1 MYISFG
7 NEFAS
12 RIYAFQTVN
21 CKGFQIGDPALNKRI
36 RLYLFAD
43 EDHDLEISISALD
56 LNQLKQIGI
65 LESER
70 KGTWIWYSISQEL
83 PSWGKAVIGALE
95 LN

>member
-1 MYISFG
+1 MNKTDFLKALSDPTRLKIVQLLNQKQALCVCDIIS
-7 NEFAS
+7 ELDQPQPTIS
-12 RIYAFQTVN
+12 R
-21 CKGFQIGDPALNKRI
+21 
-36 RLYLFAD
+36 
-43 EDHDLEISISALD
+43 H

>member
-1 MYISFG
+1 MNKTDFLKALSDPTRLKIMQLLNQKQALCVCDIIS
-7 NEFAS
+7 ELDQPQPTIS
-12 RIYAFQTVN
+12 R
-21 CKGFQIGDPALNKRI
+21 
-36 RLYLFAD
+36 
-43 EDHDLEISISALD
+43 H

>member
-1 MYISFG
+1 MNKTDFLKALSDPTRLKIVQLLNQKQALCVCDIIS
-7 NEFAS
+7 ELDQPQPTIS
-12 RIYAFQTVN
+12 R
-21 CKGFQIGDPALNKRI
+21 
-36 RLYLFAD
+36 
-43 EDHDLEISISALD
+43 H

-65 LESER
+65 LKSER

>member
-1 MYISFG
+1 MNKADFLKALSDPTRLKIVQLLNQKQALCVCDIVSELDQPQPTIS
-7 NEFAS
+7 
-12 RIYAFQTVN
+12 R
-21 CKGFQIGDPALNKRI
+21 
-36 RLYLFAD
+36 
-43 EDHDLEISISALD
+43 H

>member
-1 MYISFG
+1 MNKTDFFKALSDPTRLKIVQLLNQKQALCVCDIIS
-7 NEFAS
+7 ELDQPQPTIS
-12 RIYAFQTVN
+12 R
-21 CKGFQIGDPALNKRI
+21 
-36 RLYLFAD
+36 
-43 EDHDLEISISALD
+43 H

-65 LESER
+65 LKSER

>member
-1 MYISFG
+1 MNKTEFLKALSDPTRLKIVRLLNQKQALCVCDIIS
-7 NEFAS
+7 ELDQPQPTIS
-12 RIYAFQTVN
+12 R
-21 CKGFQIGDPALNKRI
+21 
-36 RLYLFAD
+36 
-43 EDHDLEISISALD
+43 H

>member
-1 MYISFG
+1 MNKTDFFKALSDPTRLKIVQLLNQKQALCVCDIIS
-7 NEFAS
+7 ELDQPQPTIS
-12 RIYAFQTVN
+12 R
-21 CKGFQIGDPALNKRI
+21 
-36 RLYLFAD
+36 
-43 EDHDLEISISALD
+43 H
-56 LNQLKQIGI
+56 LNQLKQIGL

>member
-1 MYISFG
+1 MNKTGFLKALSDPTRLKIVRLLNQKQALCVCDIIS
-7 NEFAS
+7 ELDQPQPTIS
-12 RIYAFQTVN
+12 R
-21 CKGFQIGDPALNKRI
+21 
-36 RLYLFAD
+36 
-43 EDHDLEISISALD
+43 H

>member
-1 MYISFG
+1 MNKKDFLKALSDPTRSTIVQLLNQKQALCVCDIIS
-7 NEFAS
+7 ELDQPQPTIS
-12 RIYAFQTVN
+12 R
-21 CKGFQIGDPALNKRI
+21 
-36 RLYLFAD
+36 
-43 EDHDLEISISALD
+43 H

>member
-1 MYISFG
+1 MNKTDFLKALSDPTRLKIVQLLNQKQALCVCDIIS
-7 NEFAS
+7 ELDQPQPTIS
-12 RIYAFQTVN
+12 R
-21 CKGFQIGDPALNKRI
+21 
-36 RLYLFAD
+36 
-43 EDHDLEISISALD
+43 H

-70 KGTWIWYSISQEL
+70 KGTWIWYSISTEL

>member
-1 MYISFG
+1 MNKTDFLKALSDPTRLKIVQLLNQKQALCVCDIIS
-7 NEFAS
+7 ELDQPQPTIS
-12 RIYAFQTVN
+12 R
-21 CKGFQIGDPALNKRI
+21 
-36 RLYLFAD
+36 
-43 EDHDLEISISALD
+43 H

-65 LESER
+65 LENER

>member
-1 MYISFG
+1 MNKTDFLKALSDPTRLKIVQLLNQKQALCVCDIIS
-7 NEFAS
+7 ELDQPQPTIS
-12 RIYAFQTVN
+12 R
-21 CKGFQIGDPALNKRI
+21 
-36 RLYLFAD
+36 
-43 EDHDLEISISALD
+43 H

-70 KGTWIWYSISQEL
+70 KGTWIWYSIIQEL

>member
-1 MYISFG
+1 MNKTEFLKALSDPTRLKIVQLLNQKQALCVCDIISEL
-7 NEFAS
+7 NQPQPTIS
-12 RIYAFQTVN
+12 R
-21 CKGFQIGDPALNKRI
+21 
-36 RLYLFAD
+36 
-43 EDHDLEISISALD
+43 H

>member
-1 MYISFG
+1 MNKTDFLQALSDPTRLKIVQLLNQKQALCVCDIIS
-7 NEFAS
+7 ELDQPQPTIS
-12 RIYAFQTVN
+12 R
-21 CKGFQIGDPALNKRI
+21 
-36 RLYLFAD
+36 
-43 EDHDLEISISALD
+43 H

>member
-1 MYISFG
+1 MNKYDFLKALSDPTRLKIVQLLNQKQALCVCDIISELG
-7 NEFAS
+7 QPQPTIS
-12 RIYAFQTVN
+12 R
-21 CKGFQIGDPALNKRI
+21 
-36 RLYLFAD
+36 
-43 EDHDLEISISALD
+43 H

-83 PSWGKAVIGALE
+83 PSWGKAVISALE

>member
-1 MYISFG
+1 MNKTDFLKALSDPTRLKIVQLLNQKQALCVCDIIS
-7 NEFAS
+7 ELDQPQPTIS
-12 RIYAFQTVN
+12 R
-21 CKGFQIGDPALNKRI
+21 
-36 RLYLFAD
+36 
-43 EDHDLEISISALD
+43 H

-83 PSWGKAVIGALE
+83 PSWGKAIIGALE

>member
-1 MYISFG
+1 MNKTDFFKALSDPTRLKIVQLLNQKQALCVCDIISEL
-7 NEFAS
+7 NQPQPTIS
-12 RIYAFQTVN
+12 R
-21 CKGFQIGDPALNKRI
+21 
-36 RLYLFAD
+36 
-43 EDHDLEISISALD
+43 H

>member
-1 MYISFG
+1 MNKTDFLKTLSDPTRLKIVQLLNQKQALCVCDIIS
-7 NEFAS
+7 ELDQPQPTIS
-12 RIYAFQTVN
+12 R
-21 CKGFQIGDPALNKRI
+21 
-36 RLYLFAD
+36 
-43 EDHDLEISISALD
+43 H

-65 LESER
+65 LENER

>member
-1 MYISFG
+1 MNKTDFLKALSDPTRLKIVQLLNQKQALCVCDIIS
-7 NEFAS
+7 ELDQTQPTIS
-12 RIYAFQTVN
+12 R
-21 CKGFQIGDPALNKRI
+21 
-36 RLYLFAD
+36 
-43 EDHDLEISISALD
+43 H

>member
-1 MYISFG
+1 MNKTDFLKALSDPTRLKIVQLLNQKQALCVCDIIS
-7 NEFAS
+7 ELDQPQPTIS
-12 RIYAFQTVN
+12 R
-21 CKGFQIGDPALNKRI
+21 
-36 RLYLFAD
+36 
-43 EDHDLEISISALD
+43 H

-83 PSWGKAVIGALE
+83 PSWGKGVIGALE

>member
-1 MYISFG
+1 MNKTDFLKALSDSTRLKIVQLLNQKQALCVCDIISELG
-7 NEFAS
+7 QPQPTIS
-12 RIYAFQTVN
+12 R
-21 CKGFQIGDPALNKRI
+21 
-36 RLYLFAD
+36 
-43 EDHDLEISISALD
+43 H

>member
-1 MYISFG
+1 MNKYDFLKALSDPTRLKIVQLLNQKQALCVCDIIS
-7 NEFAS
+7 ELDQPQPTIS
-12 RIYAFQTVN
+12 R
-21 CKGFQIGDPALNKRI
+21 
-36 RLYLFAD
+36 
-43 EDHDLEISISALD
+43 H

>member
-1 MYISFG
+1 MNKTDFLKALSDPTRLNIVQLLNQKQALCVCDIIS
-7 NEFAS
+7 ELDQPQPTIS
-12 RIYAFQTVN
+12 R
-21 CKGFQIGDPALNKRI
+21 
-36 RLYLFAD
+36 
-43 EDHDLEISISALD
+43 H

-83 PSWGKAVIGALE
+83 PNWGKAVIGALE

>member
-1 MYISFG
+1 MNKTDFLKALSDPTRLKIVQLLNQKQALCVCDIIS
-7 NEFAS
+7 ELDQPQPTIS
-12 RIYAFQTVN
+12 R
-21 CKGFQIGDPALNKRI
+21 
-36 RLYLFAD
+36 
-43 EDHDLEISISALD
+43 H

-83 PSWGKAVIGALE
+83 PSWGKAVIDALE

>member
-1 MYISFG
+1 MNKTDFLKALSDPTRLKIVQLLNQKQALCVCDIISEL
-7 NEFAS
+7 NQPQPTIS
-12 RIYAFQTVN
+12 R
-21 CKGFQIGDPALNKRI
+21 
-36 RLYLFAD
+36 
-43 EDHDLEISISALD
+43 H

-83 PSWGKAVIGALE
+83 PSWGKAVISALE

>member
-1 MYISFG
+1 MNKTDFLKALRDNTRLKIVQLLNQKQALCVCDIIS
-7 NEFAS
+7 ELDQPQPTIS
-12 RIYAFQTVN
+12 R
-21 CKGFQIGDPALNKRI
+21 
-36 RLYLFAD
+36 
-43 EDHDLEISISALD
+43 H

>member
-1 MYISFG
+1 MNKTDFLKALSDPTRLKIVQLLNQKQALCVCDIIS
-7 NEFAS
+7 ELDQPQPTIS
-12 RIYAFQTVN
+12 R
-21 CKGFQIGDPALNKRI
+21 
-36 RLYLFAD
+36 
-43 EDHDLEISISALD
+43 H

-83 PSWGKAVIGALE
+83 PSWGKAVIGALQ

>member
-1 MYISFG
+1 MNKTDFFKALSDPTRLKIVQLLNQKQALCVCDIIS
-7 NEFAS
+7 ELDQPQPTIS
-12 RIYAFQTVN
+12 R
-21 CKGFQIGDPALNKRI
+21 
-36 RLYLFAD
+36 
-43 EDHDLEISISALD
+43 H

-83 PSWGKAVIGALE
+83 PNWGKAVIGALE

>member
-1 MYISFG
+1 MNKSDFLKALSDPTRLKIVQLLNQKQALCVCDIIS
-7 NEFAS
+7 ELDQPQPTIS
-12 RIYAFQTVN
+12 R
-21 CKGFQIGDPALNKRI
+21 
-36 RLYLFAD
+36 
-43 EDHDLEISISALD
+43 H

>member
-1 MYISFG
+1 MNKYDFLKALSDPTRLKIVQLLNQKQALCVCDIISQL
-7 NEFAS
+7 NQPQPTIS
-12 RIYAFQTVN
+12 R
-21 CKGFQIGDPALNKRI
+21 
-36 RLYLFAD
+36 
-43 EDHDLEISISALD
+43 H